1 MNPEEIEAARQAE
14 AARVQAEVDAAVSDA
29 ANVERVFTELSA
41 PGQPEAGLPFQA
53 DPYSHGNITQTEDHN
68 SVPTLVDG
76 SRPALF
82 RDTKSPLDSTSKI
95 ANQNA
100 ITQRGIDQ
108 KVADER
114 AAANKPQDTYARSGL
129 LDPTQ
134 TTGKG
139 GGGNAPTVAT
149 MEHYASTQ
157 AVADGLDGLANE
169 YEKVYGEATADILAS
184 RGMMLEAV
192 DAYKASNADLDP
204 KALYE
209 EVSKRMQENDQK
221 VEQVR
226 QYFVNLSG
234 QSVNPARLYANGGA
248 MTASLAVAVGALSQ
262 AMLGPG
268 APNTALNILESA
280 LERDIRAQEMT
291 LNNARQAGQG
301 MLQALA
307 ASQEIL
313 GDRVQ
318 AMSTTKIA
326 LREDLLARLEGAVK
340 LTGNAVSRANLAQV
354 YAESQQKALIEK
366 SKLDG
371 QIIRSV
377 TSLSAAQVRKGALT
391 QQVQTMAQRLVD
403 ANAPQA
409 PQAAAPAQPA
419 APSSGIS
426 SSDVAGKRVGGKAT
440 KKKVTQPPS
449 APAGLSYQS
458 GWAPGE
464 APDQDADGVPNSV
477 DPDFDPDK
485 PEMAPKAAAPAPAT
499 KGSHKPV
506 EGDTIKDQSG
516 NIVRVVVKS
525 STGQLVAGESPPGLE
540 GLGAVYDTA
549 RFKKINTM
557 YNSKDVND
565 VKFAESILVLPGI
578 YHNQKNQDAKAVAG
592 IRQWI
597 KDNPGTR
604 GVALTVRVDGVYTD
618 PEAQKLQEYI
628 SSLSGPALQ
637 RYRKAAQMSDAISEK
652 ERPLALGDLASGSN
666 QFIDVDGLRM
676 IADNAEEDSA
686 TSLADIKSRLHQ
698 NGMAVIE
705 KRTTKEVNDH
715 VGAGGLK
722 GAKR

>member
-1 MNPEEIEAARQAE
+1 MPPTPEEIEAARI
-14 AARVQAEVDAAVSDA
+14 QAEVEAAVADPAVVEQVFA
-29 ANVERVFTELSA
+29 AQAV
-41 PGQPEAGLPFQA
+41 PGQPDAGLPFQA
-53 DPYSHGNITQTEDHN
+53 DPYSHGNITTTEDTN

-82 RDTKSPLDSTSKI
+82 PGLTSPLDSTSKI

-114 AAANKPQDTYARSGL
+114 AAGNNQDIYAPN
-129 LDPTQ
+129 D
-134 TTGKG
+134 TGDALPMAPRG
-139 GGGNAPTVAT
+139 GGGQAGPITT
-149 MEHYASTQ
+149 LEHYASTQ
-157 AVADGLDGLANE
+157 AVADGLEGLASE
-169 YEKVYGEATADILAS
+169 YEKVYGEATADILES
-184 RGMMLEAV
+184 RGMMREAV

-291 LNNARQAGQG
+291 LNNARQVGQG

-371 QIIRSV
+371 QIVRSV
-377 TSLSAAQVRKGALT
+377 TNLSASQVRKGALA

-403 ANAPQA
+403 ANATQA
-409 PQAAAPAQPA
+409 QQAAAPTQPV
-419 APSSGIS
+419 APSGGIS
-426 SSDVAGKRVGGKAT
+426 AKDVAGKRAGGQASG
-440 KKKVTQPPS
+440 KKVVRPPAPPT

-464 APDQDADGVPNSV
+464 TPDQDADGVPNSV

-485 PEMAPKAAAPAPAT
+485 PETAPKAAAPTTSKATAHRPA
-499 KGSHKPV
+499 
-506 EGDTIKDQSG
+506 EGDKLRDASG
-516 NIVRVVVKS
+516 QVVRHVVKT
-525 STGQLVAGESPPGLE
+525 STGHLAPGKPLKGRE
-540 GLGAVYDTA
+540 GLAAVYDDASYARLKQLRDGNSADRKTA
-549 RFKKINTM
+549 EEIMKLPSVYQ
-557 YNSKDVND
+557 YNDGRNKE
-565 VKFAESILVLPGI
+565 AI
-578 YHNQKNQDAKAVAG
+578 AG
-592 IRQWI
+592 IRKWI
-597 KDNPGTR
+597 KDNPGTN
-604 GVALTVRVDGVYTD
+604 GVSITLNASGVYTS
-618 PEAQKLQEYI
+618 PEAQKLQRYV
-628 SSLSGPALQ
+628 SLISGPAIS
-637 RYRKAAQMSDAISEK
+637 RYKAAANMTDAVSEK
-652 ERPLALGDLASGSN
+652 ERVLALGDLSAGDN
-666 QFIDVDGLRM
+666 QFINVEGLRM
-676 IADNAEEDSA
+676 IADNAEVDNA
-686 TSLADIKSRLHQ
+686 TGLRDIESRLHDFGIAIVKSKSEADVANVAGQ
-698 NGMAVIE
+698 GNL
-705 KRTTKEVNDH
+705 R
-715 VGAGGLK
+715 GAQ
-722 GAKR
+722 R